1 MAAQLAS
8 SLPAPFCEA
17 LPYEGRYGIV
27 GRSGRTTAVCRLI
40 ERAARTPFPVLLQG
54 ESGTGKEVA
63 ARAVHRASDR
73 ASRQFIVV
81 DCGSLV
87 GSLVESELF
96 GHVKGAF
103 SGAFAAKKGLVEI
116 ADGGTAFFDE
126 IGDLP
131 LDMQVKLLRLI
142 QEGECRPVGAL
153 YPRTVDLRIIAAT
166 NRDLAKDVADGRFR
180 QDLYYRLNVLPIY
193 MPPLRERKEDI
204 PLLVA
209 HFLHELAEMGL
220 PSIQATPEM
229 LETLRAHSWPG
240 NVRELKHWVER
251 MVALQTNNG
260 ALELQGFQ
268 IPDPPRPVVVGL
280 AGGAG
285 RQEAASDSQP
295 TLSLRDGELR
305 LISAALAAAD
315 GNRAR
320 AAELLGVS
328 RTTLYRRIKE
338 YGADLHVCERPSA
351 SDRTESTITGLGVN
365 L

>member
-8 SLPAPFCEA
+8 SLPVIPAEG
-17 LPYEGRYGIV
+17 LPYEGRYGLV
-27 GRSGRTTAVCRLI
+27 GESHRITSVCRLI

-131 LDMQVKLLRLI
+131 LDLQVKLLRLI
-142 QEGECRPVGAL
+142 QEGEYRPVGAL
-153 YPRTVDLRIIAAT
+153 YPRLVDLRIIAAT
-166 NRDLAKDVADGRFR
+166 NRDLATEVAAGRFR
-180 QDLYYRLNVLPIY
+180 QDLYYRLNVLPIN

-204 PLLVA
+204 PLLVS
-209 HFLHELAEMGL
+209 HFLRELANMGL
-220 PSIQATPEM
+220 PRVEATSEM
-229 LETLRAHSWPG
+229 LETLRCHSWPG

-251 MVALQTNNG
+251 MVALQTHNG
-260 ALELQGFQ
+260 ALELEDAGAGAFR
-268 IPDPPRPVVVGL
+268 ISGPPRPVVIGL
-280 AGGAG
+280 AEGA
-285 RQEAASDSQP
+285 DSQAP
-295 TLSLRDGELR
+295 ETLSLRDGELR

-328 RTTLYRRIKE
+328 RTTLYRRIKT
-338 YGADLHVCERPSA
+338 YGADLHASAHPPA
-351 SDRTESTITGLGVN
+351 SDRAGNTFTVLP
-365 L
+365 

>member
-1 MAAQLAS
+1 MASQFAGTIETP
-8 SLPAPFCEA
+8 LPDAPAAC
-17 LPYEGRYGIV
+17 RYGLV
-27 GRSGRTTAVCRLI
+27 GRSNRIASVYRLI
-40 ERAARTPFPVLLQG
+40 ERAARTPFPVLVQG
-54 ESGTGKEVA
+54 ESGTGKELA
-63 ARAVHRASDR
+63 ARAVHQASDR

-142 QEGECRPVGAL
+142 QEGECRSVGAL
-153 YPRTVDLRIIAAT
+153 YPRLVDLRIIAAT
-166 NRDLAKDVADGRFR
+166 NRDLATEVGAGRFR
-180 QDLYYRLNVLPIY
+180 QDLYYRLNVLPIH
-193 MPPLRERKEDI
+193 MPPLRERMEDI
-204 PLLVA
+204 PLLVD
-209 HFLHELAEMGL
+209 HFLCELAEMGL
-220 PSIQATPEM
+220 PAIQATSEM
-229 LETLRAHSWPG
+229 LETLQAHSWPG

-260 ALELQGFQ
+260 ALELDDFGAAGFQ
-268 IPDPPRPVVVGL
+268 NPGRPRPVVVRL
-280 AGGAG
+280 AEEPLPPHTE
-285 RQEAASDSQP
+285 QI
-295 TLSLRDGELR
+295 LSLRDSELR

-328 RTTLYRRIKE
+328 RTTLYRRIKT
-338 YGADLHVCERPSA
+338 YGTDLSPYSA
-351 SDRTESTITGLGVN
+351 GAIGHA
-365 L
+365 